1 MLRCPSPRS
10 LVWSSVVLAGL
21 SSLCL
26 PASASEYPSGPITL
40 VVGYGAGGGTDVCS
54 RVLAQSVGKQLGQT
68 VIVDNKPGAGTT
80 LSLSLGMRH
89 KPDGYGLTALSSAG
103 VLNQVLMPKVAYDV
117 TRDFTPVAMVAQYQ
131 AGILVRADSPHRT
144 LADLI
149 KASQAAGKPLSYSTA
164 GIGTPQ
170 HLTSERLAKQVKV
183 EWMHAPYK
191 SGPEAITALL
201 RGDVDFM
208 AQTAEWVPHVREG
221 RLRLL
226 AVFTEDRIKGF
237 DAPSL
242 KELGYDLVAPS
253 TLGVLGPAKMPAPVV
268 QKLQKAFQV
277 ASQTPEFSNCADMF
291 GLKLDYKDAAT
302 YAAYIQEML
311 TNWRPVL
318 QQFASKD

>member
-1 MLRCPSPRS
+1 MMPRTPI
-10 LVWSSVVLAGL
+10 
-21 SSLCL
+21 SSLALL
-26 PASASEYPSGPITL
+26 PLLCTLSLGAGAAEYPSNPITL

-54 RVLAQSVGKQLGQT
+54 RVLAMNVGKQLGQT

-80 LSLSLGMRH
+80 LSLSHGMRQ
-89 KPDGYGLTALSSAG
+89 KPDGYALTALSSAG

-117 TRDFTPVAMVAQYQ
+117 TRDFTPIAMVAQYQ
-131 AGILVRADSPHRT
+131 AGILVRADSPHKT

-149 KASQAAGKPLSYSTA
+149 KASKAAAKPLSYSTA

-170 HLTSERLAKQVKV
+170 HLTSERLAKQVTV
-183 EWMHAPYK
+183 DWVHAPYK
-191 SGPEAITALL
+191 SGPEAITALM

-208 AQTAEWVPHVREG
+208 AQTAEWVPYVRDG

-253 TLGVLGPAKMPAPVV
+253 TLGVLGPAKMQPVV
-268 QKLQKAFQV
+268 VTKLQEALRV
-277 ASQTPEFSNCADMF
+277 AGQSPEFENCADQF
-291 GLKLDYKDAAT
+291 GLKLDFKDAPT
-302 YAAYIQEML
+302 FRSYIQDML
-311 TNWRPVL
+311 KNWTPVL
-318 QQFASKD
+318 KQFASNE